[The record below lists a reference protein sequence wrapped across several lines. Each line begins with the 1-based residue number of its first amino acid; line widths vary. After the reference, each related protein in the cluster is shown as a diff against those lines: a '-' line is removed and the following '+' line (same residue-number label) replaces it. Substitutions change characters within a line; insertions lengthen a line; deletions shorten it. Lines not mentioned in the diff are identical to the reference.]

1 MPKGTRRNVVF
12 KDGTQN
18 LYTILGFS
26 DESTSFKEINNDYSK
41 YLKGELGEQT
51 ADKTKAFEMLTSQEN
66 ISKDPKKSLTR
77 KESFDAK
84 LTAEREQQIKDGSMA
99 RLDMSKANALSGGA
113 TSKFVEEGSKIAKLH
128 KVLGHVT
135 YPHVAENHQPKSVNP
150 NPPSPRGVAEQIE
163 FNEQS
168 QISTARSD
176 EEENAKTHSSEVR
189 EVGNKIREDKT
200 KDQEKNKANSSSKN
214 SKVMGTNNKNTKQDK
229 KKNAERIAKEDKER
243 AIYEKLYAA
252 RSFASKMRRGFKSDI
267 KLSEKEQLMMDDM
280 MKKELNDINNMSKQD
295 MKDLSIAKRD
305 FRRSQKKSEG
315 RGH

>member
-1 MPKGTRRNVVF
+1 MPKGTKRNVVF
-12 KDGTQN
+12 KDGEMN
-18 LYTILGFS
+18 PYTILGFS
-26 DESTSFKEINNDYSK
+26 DETTSFQEINNDYNK

-51 ADKTKAFEMLTSQEN
+51 PDKTKAFEILTSQEN
-66 ISKDPKKSLTR
+66 ISKDSTTPMTE
-77 KESFDAK
+77 KEMLDAK
-84 LTAEREQQIKDGSMA
+84 LTAEREQKVKDGSMA

-113 TSKFVEEGSKIAKLH
+113 VSKNVKEGSKIAKLH

-150 NPPSPRGVAEQIE
+150 NPPSPRGVAERLE

-200 KDQEKNKANSSSKN
+200 KNQEKNKANSPSKN

-229 KKNAERIAKEDKER
+229 TKNAERIANEEKKR
-243 AIYEKLYAA
+243 AIYTKLYAA

-267 KLSEKEQLMMDDM
+267 KLSEKEQLMMKAM
-280 MKKELNDINNMSKQD
+280 MEKGINDINNMSKQD
-295 MKDLSIAKRD
+295 MKDLSIEKRD